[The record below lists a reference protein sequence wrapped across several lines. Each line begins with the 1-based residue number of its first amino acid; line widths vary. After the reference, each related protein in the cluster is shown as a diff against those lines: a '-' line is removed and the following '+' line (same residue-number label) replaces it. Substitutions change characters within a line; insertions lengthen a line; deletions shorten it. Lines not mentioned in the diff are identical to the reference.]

1 MWSRQTHIPPL
12 MASLCKEIKTLYP
25 YLMERKCLFSTFF
38 FFFQMIRK
46 IFDDAYRSSMSCIVV
61 DNIERLIDY
70 GGRTIIK
77 DYAASCVTLMSQDR
91 VPPGINHHVMYYIC
105 QTY

>member
-1 MWSRQTHIPPL
+1 MGKYFL
-12 MASLCKEIKTLYP
+12 
-25 YLMERKCLFSTFF
+25 TFY
-38 FFFQMIRK
+38 
-46 IFDDAYRSSMSCIVV
+46 IFDKILSVLFLPFYRTYQKELISSNELKNAGHDMVV
-61 DNIERLIDY
+61 SHLAAFERLIDY

-77 DYAASCVTLMSQDR
+77 DYAASCATLMSPDR